1 MDMKEVLRELINA
14 TAEFQKR
21 PWPFFTLLLA
31 AMLVWRNKA
40 CDTDRVKQQVEY
52 DSLLSKYYQSEKER
66 GKFMETQTNNQAGM
80 LNFMQ
85 EELNLI
91 QKNSSSHEKH

>member
-1 MDMKEVLRELINA
+1 MKEVLRELINA

-40 CDTDRVKQQVEY
+40 CDADRMRRQVEY
-52 DSLLSKYYQSEKER
+52 DSLLSKYYQSETDK
-66 GKFMETQTNNQAGM
+66 GKFIEQQTNNQAGM

-91 QKNSSSHEKH
+91 QQTSNRHEKR